1 MPSKSRRV
9 AARQT
14 QMTSKRKR
22 KGQSQAPPTPQAPVA
37 APDTAASASVGQPTA
52 AQQAPTPATGAA
64 TRPRGGFRS
73 RGQARAAADATPLTF
88 SYIGPEMRRI
98 GVVTG
103 LMVVILVVLTF
114 ILR

>member
-22 KGQSQAPPTPQAPVA
+22 KAQGQAPPVPVAPVA
-37 APDTAASASVGQPTA
+37 GPDATTPVSVDQPTA
-52 AQQAPTPATGAA
+52 AQQSPAAAPPTTP
-64 TRPRGGFRS
+64 RPRGSFRS
-73 RGQARAAADATPLTF
+73 RGQARAAAAAAPPALN
-88 SYIGPEMRRI
+88 YIGPEMRRI
-98 GVVTG
+98 AIVTG
-103 LMVVILVVLTF
+103 LIVVVLIVLTF